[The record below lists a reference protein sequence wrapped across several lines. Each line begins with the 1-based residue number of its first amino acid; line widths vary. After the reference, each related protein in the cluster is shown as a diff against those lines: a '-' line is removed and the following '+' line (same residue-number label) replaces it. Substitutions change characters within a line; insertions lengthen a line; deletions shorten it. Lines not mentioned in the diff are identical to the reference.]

1 MAKSVEKRS
10 KEIEMLLVALVA
22 APPPEAPAECD
33 TWTPPGNLKTVKR
46 HAIYIIQT

>member
-22 APPPEAPAECD
+22 APPPEAPAESD

-46 HAIYIIQT
+46 HAIYKRK